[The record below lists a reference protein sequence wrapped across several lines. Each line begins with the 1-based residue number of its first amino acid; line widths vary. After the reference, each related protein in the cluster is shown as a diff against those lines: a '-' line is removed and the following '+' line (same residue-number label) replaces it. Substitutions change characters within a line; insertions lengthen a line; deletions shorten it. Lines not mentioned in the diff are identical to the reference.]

1 VINPSGEMILAN
13 PASATILNAVPPLPG
28 KRIDAVCDEKTSR
41 FLATALAGR
50 ETRETEL
57 ETADERFIA
66 LYVRPLEERVGGGVV
81 TVLRDMTPIRR
92 VLAMKREFMANAS
105 HELRTPVT
113 ASQGYAETLLR
124 GTADEATARQFVEI
138 IDRHA
143 KRLGGLVDDVLKLSE
158 LEDRPPE
165 HAVKERVD
173 VESVTTLVVET
184 IHTRATNASIEVKVN
199 VPAGLEITGDP
210 LGLEQVLENLVDNA
224 VKYGK
229 SGGAVHVSGRRDA
242 GRVVVTVADDGL
254 GIESPHLSRL
264 FERFYRVDPS
274 RSRERGGTGLGL
286 AIVKQLV
293 QSMSGSIDV
302 TSEFGKGTTFTMVF
316 PAPRASAPSPRA

>member
-1 VINPSGEMILAN
+1 
-13 PASATILNAVPPLPG
+13 
-28 KRIDAVCDEKTSR
+28 
-41 FLATALAGR
+41 
-50 ETRETEL
+50 
-57 ETADERFIA
+57 
-66 LYVRPLEERVGGGVV
+66 
-81 TVLRDMTPIRR
+81 MTPIRR

-113 ASQGYAETLLR
+113 AIQGYAETLLR
-124 GTADEATARQFVEI
+124 GTADEATSRQFIEI
-138 IDRHA
+138 IERHA
-143 KRLGGLVDDVLKLSE
+143 KRLAGLVDDVLKLSE

-184 IHTRATNASIEVKVN
+184 IHTRAATASISVKVN

-229 SGGAVHVSGRRDA
+229 SGGAVHVSARRDS
-242 GRVVVTVADDGL
+242 GRVVLTVADDGL

-316 PAPRASAPSPRA
+316 PD